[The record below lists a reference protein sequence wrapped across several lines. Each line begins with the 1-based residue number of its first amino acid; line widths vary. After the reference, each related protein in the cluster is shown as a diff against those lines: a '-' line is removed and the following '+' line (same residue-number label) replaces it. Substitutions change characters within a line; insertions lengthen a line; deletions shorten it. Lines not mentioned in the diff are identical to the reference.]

1 MAQNN
6 DFSTVDALDD
16 YFDKPVTLI
25 DDNGDETLYRTL
37 FAFESPDF
45 GKSYLLL
52 VPADAQPEE
61 QVEVLAYIFDPSKD
75 NTEESELVPI
85 EDDAEWDMVEGV
97 LDTFLTDE
105 KLQ

>member
-1 MAQNN
+1 MPNKNN

-16 YFDKPVTLI
+16 FFDKPVTLV
-25 DDNGDETLYRTL
+25 DDNGDETLYKTL

-45 GKSYLLL
+45 GKSYMLL
-52 VPADAQPEE
+52 VPADSEPEE
-61 QVEVLAYIFDPSKD
+61 QVEVLAYIFDPKAGE
-75 NTEESELVPI
+75 NESELQPI

-97 LDTFLTDE
+97 LDTFLNDE